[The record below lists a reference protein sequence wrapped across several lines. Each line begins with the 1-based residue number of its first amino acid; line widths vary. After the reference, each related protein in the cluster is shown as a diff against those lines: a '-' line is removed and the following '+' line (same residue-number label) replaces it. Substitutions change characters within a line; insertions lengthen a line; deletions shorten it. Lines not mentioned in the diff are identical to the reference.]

1 MKNILIF
8 TAGIVTGAVLM
19 IFISLVFASNFSHN
33 DMNLFENEGECI
45 SENSFEV
52 FQVLDSGDA
61 LANEIEE
68 KYSTSLHTGLV
79 VLFLHENGK
88 SYYDDQIIKIP
99 SGKCVK
105 QIGVYKY
112 PTKDGFEK
120 TVPIVDIRKNKHVM
134 FWIKRPTPDRS
145 AGCFCKIRC
154 LSFLDN
160 KIIVI

>member
-1 MKNILIF
+1 MKNILRF

-99 SGKCVK
+99 SEKCVK

-120 TVPIVDIRKNKHVM
+120 TVPIVDIRKK
-134 FWIKRPTPDRS
+134 
-145 AGCFCKIRC
+145 
-154 LSFLDN
+154 
-160 KIIVI
+160 

>member
-99 SGKCVK
+99 SGNV
-105 QIGVYKY
+105 
-112 PTKDGFEK
+112 
-120 TVPIVDIRKNKHVM
+120 
-134 FWIKRPTPDRS
+134 
-145 AGCFCKIRC
+145 
-154 LSFLDN
+154 
-160 KIIVI
+160 

>member
-1 MKNILIF
+1 MELNDKIVIYR
-8 TAGIVTGAVLM
+8 TADGQTSIDVKLEDETVWLSANQM
-19 IFISLVFASNFSHN
+19 A
-33 DMNLFENEGECI
+33 NLFENEGECI

-120 TVPIVDIRKNKHVM
+120 TVPIVDIRKK
-134 FWIKRPTPDRS
+134 
-145 AGCFCKIRC
+145 
-154 LSFLDN
+154 
-160 KIIVI
+160 

>member
-19 IFISLVFASNFSHN
+19 IFIFLVFASNFSHN

-154 LSFLDN
+154 LSFFDN
-160 KIIVI
+160 KIIII

>member
-8 TAGIVTGAVLM
+8 TAGIVTGVVLM
-19 IFISLVFASNFSHN
+19 IVISLVFASNFSHN
-33 DMNLFENEGECI
+33 DMNLFENE
-45 SENSFEV
+45 ENVSAKTLLKFS
-52 FQVLDSGDA
+52 QVLDSGDA

-120 TVPIVDIRKNKHVM
+120 TVPIVDIRKK
-134 FWIKRPTPDRS
+134 
-145 AGCFCKIRC
+145 
-154 LSFLDN
+154 
-160 KIIVI
+160 

>member
-88 SYYDDQIIKIP
+88 SYYAQKLDLIMT
-99 SGKCVK
+99 
-105 QIGVYKY
+105 
-112 PTKDGFEK
+112 TKLLK
-120 TVPIVDIRKNKHVM
+120 
-134 FWIKRPTPDRS
+134 
-145 AGCFCKIRC
+145 
-154 LSFLDN
+154 FLPEN
-160 KIIVI
+160 V

>member
-68 KYSTSLHTGLV
+68 KI
-79 VLFLHENGK
+79 FN
-88 SYYDDQIIKIP
+88 IITHRFSRFIFTRKRKI
-99 SGKCVK
+99 
-105 QIGVYKY
+105 
-112 PTKDGFEK
+112 
-120 TVPIVDIRKNKHVM
+120 
-134 FWIKRPTPDRS
+134 
-145 AGCFCKIRC
+145 
-154 LSFLDN
+154 LL
-160 KIIVI
+160 

>member
-52 FQVLDSGDA
+52 FQVLDSGD
-61 LANEIEE
+61 
-68 KYSTSLHTGLV
+68 TGLV

-120 TVPIVDIRKNKHVM
+120 TVPIVDIRKK
-134 FWIKRPTPDRS
+134 
-145 AGCFCKIRC
+145 
-154 LSFLDN
+154 
-160 KIIVI
+160 

>member
-1 MKNILIF
+1 MKENVSAKTL
-8 TAGIVTGAVLM
+8 LK
-19 IFISLVFASNFSHN
+19 FS
-33 DMNLFENEGECI
+33 
-45 SENSFEV
+45 
-52 FQVLDSGDA
+52 QVLDSGDA

-99 SGKCVK
+99 SEKCVK

-120 TVPIVDIRKNKHVM
+120 TVPIVDIRKK
-134 FWIKRPTPDRS
+134 
-145 AGCFCKIRC
+145 
-154 LSFLDN
+154 
-160 KIIVI
+160 

>member
-33 DMNLFENEGECI
+33 DMNL
-45 SENSFEV
+45 
-52 FQVLDSGDA
+52 

-120 TVPIVDIRKNKHVM
+120 TVPIVDIRKK
-134 FWIKRPTPDRS
+134 
-145 AGCFCKIRC
+145 
-154 LSFLDN
+154 
-160 KIIVI
+160 

>member
-61 LANEIEE
+61 LANDRRKI
-68 KYSTSLHTGLV
+68 
-79 VLFLHENGK
+79 FN
-88 SYYDDQIIKIP
+88 IITHRFSRFIFTRKRKI
-99 SGKCVK
+99 
-105 QIGVYKY
+105 
-112 PTKDGFEK
+112 
-120 TVPIVDIRKNKHVM
+120 
-134 FWIKRPTPDRS
+134 
-145 AGCFCKIRC
+145 
-154 LSFLDN
+154 LL
-160 KIIVI
+160 